1 MFGAGLLSGSS
12 LRPGGHRRPHLLL
25 YLFGLIRR
33 MRESSGVV
41 EIELATG

>member
-1 MFGAGLLSGSS
+1 MFGAGLLSGPS
-12 LRPGGHRRPHLLL
+12 LRSGGPEATLLL
-25 YLFGLIRR
+25 CLFGLIRR